1 MMRQSVPAFAVVCIL
16 ASSVLLLGVASPA
29 TAADEYQI
37 TIDGSVDTPTRQV
50 TVEGRSFDVTA
61 VAKADAGDSID
72 VDVTDPDQSEEYR
85 VLLYNADQDI
95 MDSERFLTGNQTV
108 TFDTSDFDAES
119 GSYAVVVQAD
129 GVDEAVHPLVIKGY
143 DLSVNAPAS
152 ATPGDDV
159 EVEVDVT
166 VLTPNEVSEA
176 NDRVEVVIAGENQ
189 DIRQTASG
197 GNGEYSVSM
206 DTDSLDSGS
215 YNVYAT
221 MRNDSKTVFGRAELF
236 GISDTQEVELTSGSD
251 NEDNE
256 GEDQTGGGGGS
267 LGGGAGSTTTTSTPN
282 EETQTATPIVLTR
295 TSTPTDTES
304 DNDKTS
310 TPDQPSPDGNSEE
323 TEESTATTTTPP
335 NVITPTEQP
344 KVTTDTSLPGFNLS
358 LVGALALATT
368 ALLRVKSN

>member
-152 ATPGDDV
+152 ATPGDNV

-323 TEESTATTTTPP
+323 TEESTATTTPP